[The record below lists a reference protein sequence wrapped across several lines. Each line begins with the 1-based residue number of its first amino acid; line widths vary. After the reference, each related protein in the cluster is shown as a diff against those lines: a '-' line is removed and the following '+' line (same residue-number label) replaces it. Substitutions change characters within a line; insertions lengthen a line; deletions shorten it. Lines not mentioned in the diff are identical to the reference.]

1 MTMGESVRLSESQKS
16 YMQMGTA
23 WTVIER
29 ARNLELAKI
38 GLNIPQAQ
46 VLYYLKVSKEPVTP
60 MKLAR
65 LMHKQPHTVSALV
78 HRMETQGLLKT
89 RRDMQRKNWVR
100 VSLTKRG
107 EEAMKQWAAVTEV
120 PDIVFRLSKTEADA
134 LSKITRKLHDRS
146 LGMLRKMQPDPYS
159 EPSLFQ

>member
-1 MTMGESVRLSESQKS
+1 MGESVRLSESQKS

-100 VSLTKRG
+100 VSLTKKG
-107 EEAMKQWAAVTEV
+107 EVAFKRQLSARTSLNATSC
-120 PDIVFRLSKTEADA
+120 LSKREMDTLNA
-134 LSKITRKLHDRS
+134 TCQKLRVKGVE
-146 LGMLRKMQPDPYS
+146 LIRQMQRGPYS
-159 EPSLFQ
+159 DPLFQ